1 MPRHRPQRTLIAR
14 ASWDASF
21 GADAYVQFL
30 GALMPLM
37 AGIACGLAA
46 DDERRAGRLAN
57 LLTAPS
63 RRIAA
68 LAKLAVLWLTAALT
82 LATAVALF
90 ACILA
95 IAGRLTLPASSL
107 ALSVGGLSQEEL
119 AVKLNVVRQAVSKWE
134 RGLSVPD
141 ADLLIALSEATET
154 PVSELL
160 GESAPAPKADGLEA
174 LAAKLEVVNLQLA
187 RQSEARRRVIRG
199 VLAAAC
205 VAVVLIFACLAI
217 LSGSYLGWDLDD
229 PETAVAVA
237 ALHAFEWAFVRVAP
251 FVLAGAAVG
260 LFLIRKRG

>member
-1 MPRHRPQRTLIAR
+1 MLSDNIKAAR
-14 ASWDASF
+14 
-21 GADAYVQFL
+21 
-30 GALMPLM
+30 
-37 AGIACGLAA
+37 
-46 DDERRAGRLAN
+46 E
-57 LLTAPS
+57 
-63 RRIAA
+63 
-68 LAKLAVLWLTAALT
+68 AK
-82 LATAVALF
+82 
-90 ACILA
+90 
-95 IAGRLTLPASSL
+95 
-107 ALSVGGLSQEEL
+107 GLSQEEL
-119 AVKLNVVRQAVSKWE
+119 AVKLNVVRQTVSKWE

-141 ADLLIALSEATET
+141 ADLLIALSEATEI